1 MPYFGDETESRHLF
15 WVKNSIFWRR
25 ASISSPF
32 LSEKSSILTTE
43 PDLVT
48 ILRRQTPYFA
58 DKTTQSLLVAAFMGL
73 TSLS

>member
-32 LSEKSSILTTE
+32 LGEKLNFLTTS
-43 PDLVT
+43 P
-48 ILRRQTPYFA
+48 I
-58 DKTTQSLLVAAFMGL
+58 LVATL
-73 TSLS
+73 K